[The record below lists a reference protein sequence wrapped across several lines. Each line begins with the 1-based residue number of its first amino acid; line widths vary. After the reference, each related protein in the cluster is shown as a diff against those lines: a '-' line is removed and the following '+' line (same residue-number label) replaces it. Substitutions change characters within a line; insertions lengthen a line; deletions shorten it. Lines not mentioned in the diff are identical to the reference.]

1 MTLAA
6 TVLIP
11 THDHGPTLLRSV
23 RSALAQTVDDLEVL
37 VVGDGVPDVTRELMG
52 ELVRKD
58 SRVRF
63 FDNPKG
69 PRHGELHRHAALQE
83 ARGKIVCY
91 LSDDDL
97 WLPGHVEEMRGLLS
111 EADFAH
117 ALPLW
122 IDGEG
127 GLHHFRIDLA
137 RPYWRELLLGGENR
151 IPLSC
156 GAHTLELYRSLPEG
170 WRTTPEGTFTDLYMW
185 QQILAAPGSRAV
197 SGTTPTVLHF
207 PSSARNGWNETQR
220 LAELDGWSEPDG
232 VGQKLLDTLAS
243 DGAGLEELLAT
254 REDELRSVYAD
265 FVQADGDRARLSV
278 EIDRLGER
286 IVEQHAQVLEL
297 NALVVKLD
305 AKLAEQGLEL
315 AYLSS
320 SVTWRLRER
329 IVGLP
334 GLGAVL
340 RLVAKALAGR
350 AEPAATGSLR
360 PAETPSP
367 TAPATGSE
375 APGRPSDTKARRSD
389 PSTR

>member
-23 RSALAQTVDDLEVL
+23 RSALGQTAEDLEVF
-37 VVGDGVPDVTRELMG
+37 VVGDGVPDATREVMG
-52 ELVRKD
+52 ELTGSD
-58 SRVRF
+58 DRVRF

-83 ARGKIVCY
+83 AGGEIVCY
-91 LSDDDL
+91 LADDDL
-97 WLPGHVEEMRGLLS
+97 WLPDHVEEMRRLLG

-122 IDGEG
+122 IDGDG
-127 GLHHFRIDLA
+127 RFHHFRVDLA

-156 GAHTLELYRSLPEG
+156 GAHTLELYRRLPAG
-170 WRTTPEGTFTDLYMW
+170 WRTTPDETYTDLYMW
-185 QQILAAPGSRAV
+185 QQILAVPGSRAV
-197 SGTTPTVLHF
+197 SGTAPTALHF
-207 PSSARNGWNETQR
+207 PSSAREGWTEAQR
-220 LAELDGWSEPDG
+220 LAELDAWSTPSE
-232 VGQKLLDTLAS
+232 VGQPLLDVLAPDS
-243 DGAGLEELLAT
+243 AGLEELLST
-254 REDELRSVYAD
+254 RGDELRRIHTNLVEAD
-265 FVQADGDRARLSV
+265 RDRARLSQR
-278 EIDRLGER
+278 IDELGVQVRDVDAELCER
-286 IVEQHAQVLEL
+286 RR
-297 NALVVKLD
+297 D
-305 AKLAEQGLEL
+305 LAN
-315 AYLSS
+315 LSS

-329 IVGLP
+329 IVNLP

-340 RLVAKALAGR
+340 RWAARALAGG
-350 AEPAATGSLR
+350 AAPGASGPSHPAPTG
-360 PAETPSP
+360 AP

-375 APGRPSDTKARRSD
+375 DPGRPSDTKARRSD

>member
-23 RSALAQTVDDLEVL
+23 RSALAQTVEDLEVF
-37 VVGDGVPDVTRELMG
+37 VVGDGVTDVAREVMDELTRS
-52 ELVRKD
+52 D

-83 ARGKIVCY
+83 ARGEIVGY
-91 LSDDDL
+91 LADDDL
-97 WLPGHVEEMRGLLS
+97 WLPGHVEEMQRLLG

-122 IDGEG
+122 IDSDGRF
-127 GLHHFRIDLA
+127 HHLRIDLA
-137 RPYWRELLLGGENR
+137 RSYWRELLLGGENR

-156 GAHTLELYRSLPEG
+156 GAHTLELYRRLPAG
-170 WRTTPEGTFTDLYMW
+170 WRTTPDETFTDLYMW
-185 QQILAAPGSRAV
+185 QQILAVPDSRAV
-197 SGTTPTVLHF
+197 SGTTLTVLHF
-207 PSSARNGWNETQR
+207 PSSTREGWTEAQR
-220 LAELDGWSEPDG
+220 LAELDAWSEPSRL
-232 VGQKLLDTLAS
+232 GQRLLDVLATDS
-243 DGAGLEELLAT
+243 AGLEELLST

-265 FVQADGDRARLSV
+265 FVEADRDRARLSHQ
-278 EIDRLGER
+278 IDELGVQVHELGVRVQDMDAELSER
-286 IVEQHAQVLEL
+286 
-297 NALVVKLD
+297 
-305 AKLAEQGLEL
+305 GREL

-329 IVGLP
+329 IVSLP

-340 RLVAKALAGR
+340 RRVAKALARG
-350 AEPAATGSLR
+350 ANPAAADSSH
-360 PAETPSP
+360 PAPTPAP
-367 TAPATGSE
+367 TAQATQSQD
-375 APGRPSDTKARRSD
+375 PDRPSDTTARRSD
-389 PSTR
+389 PSTP